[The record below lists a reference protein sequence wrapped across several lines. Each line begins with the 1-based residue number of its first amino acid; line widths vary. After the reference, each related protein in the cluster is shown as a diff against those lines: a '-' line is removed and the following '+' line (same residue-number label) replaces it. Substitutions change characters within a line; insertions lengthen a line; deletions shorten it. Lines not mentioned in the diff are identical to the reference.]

1 MAFPNASEAAVEA
14 AEAGKAAEA
23 AEVAEA
29 AEAAEAKAGKS
40 TSVAPE
46 SSVDT
51 RTCAEQGELD
61 VMVEQQS
68 DAK

>member
-1 MAFPNASEAAVEA
+1 MKAAVEA
-14 AEAGKAAEA
+14 AEAGKVAAEA

-29 AEAAEAKAGKS
+29 AETAEAKAGNS

-46 SSVDT
+46 SSVET
-51 RTCAEQGELD
+51 RTCAEQGELE

-68 DAK
+68 EAK